1 MPVEVRKTHKRPNR
15 SPVKVRRSQQTIHE
29 FPNLSTSAL
38 YTREGPIYFDTGSN
52 GAVPKFVVPQAS
64 HSYSCEIF
72 FMGVLFLFLMST
84 FVAYANNETY
94 DGLIEH
100 FFWNTPKPAPAPI
113 SNPFTVL
120 GLLRRLFDVRFD
132 Y

>member
-15 SPVKVRRSQQTIHE
+15 SPVKGRRPQQAIHE
-29 FPNLSTSAL
+29 LPNLSTSAL
-38 YTREGPIYFDTGSN
+38 YTREAPIYFDTGSN
-52 GAVPKFVVPQAS
+52 GTVPKFVVPQAS
-64 HSYSCEIF
+64 HSYSCEVF

-84 FVAYANNETY
+84 FVAFANDETY
-94 DGLIEH
+94 DGLIEY
-100 FFWNTPKPAPAPI
+100 FFWTKPAPAPAPI

-120 GLLRRLFDVRFD
+120 GLLRRLFDVKFD